1 TILFLALGQ
10 ATYLPLFAEAR
21 AIFYKQRG
29 ANFFRTLSFVLAQS
43 LTQIPF
49 NIVETLVFGSM
60 IYWISGFVSNV
71 GAFLM
76 YELILLVTNI
86 LFSSL
91 FFFIVMATQDL
102 HVAEPVTLVAVLVFA
117 VFAGFI
123 IFKNDIPNYL
133 IWLYWINPI
142 SWGMRALAI
151 NQYTAS
157 TFQVCSYRG
166 VEYCERSNGKK
177 MGPAVLAQFGMPSDR
192 AWIWYCLIYMVVL
205 YVVFV
210 AMSFVSLEY
219 FRHENGH
226 GAGGA
231 HGDDQTTDSDDNSLD
246 DKATAY
252 EKAPGTPPHSQGTNG
267 SVAIEVQSFTPV
279 TLAFKDLHYFV
290 PNPTKGEPDLELIKG
305 VSGYALPGTSGAG
318 KTTLM
323 DVIAG
328 RKTGGKIV
336 GDILLNG
343 YPATDLAIRRCTGY
357 CEQMDIHCESATFRE
372 ALTFSAMLRQSNEI
386 PTATKLAHAEE
397 CIRLLGMQNIAD
409 KIIRGSSVEQ
419 MKRLTIGVELA
430 AAPSVLFLD
439 EPTSGLDARS
449 AKIIMSGIRK
459 IASTGRT
466 VVCTIHQPS
475 TGLLLL
481 KRGDE
486 TVFYGDLGA
495 NSSPDRP
502 GYNPATWM
510 LENIGA
516 GVESKQ
522 TNEMD
527 YVQVFKES
535 PEYRHLQDALAIHTQ
550 PRDGVSELSYTAKRA
565 ASNGVQCKYL
575 LQRVFRMYWRT
586 PS

>member
-1 TILFLALGQ
+1 
-10 ATYLPLFAEAR
+10 
-21 AIFYKQRG
+21 
-29 ANFFRTLSFVLAQS
+29 
-43 LTQIPF
+43 
-49 NIVETLVFGSM
+49 
-60 IYWISGFVSNV
+60 
-71 GAFLM
+71 
-76 YELILLVTNI
+76 
-86 LFSSL
+86 
-91 FFFIVMATQDL
+91 
-102 HVAEPVTLVAVLVFA
+102 
-117 VFAGFI
+117 
-123 IFKNDIPNYL
+123 
-133 IWLYWINPI
+133 
-142 SWGMRALAI
+142 
-151 NQYTAS
+151 
-157 TFQVCSYRG
+157 
-166 VEYCERSNGKK
+166 
-177 MGPAVLAQFGMPSDR
+177 
-192 AWIWYCLIYMVVL
+192 
-205 YVVFV
+205 
-210 AMSFVSLEY
+210 
-219 FRHENGH
+219 
-226 GAGGA
+226 
-231 HGDDQTTDSDDNSLD
+231 
-246 DKATAY
+246 
-252 EKAPGTPPHSQGTNG
+252 
-267 SVAIEVQSFTPV
+267 
-279 TLAFKDLHYFV
+279 
-290 PNPTKGEPDLELIKG
+290 
-305 VSGYALPGTSGAG
+305 
-318 KTTLM
+318 M

-372 ALTFSAMLRQSNEI
+372 ALTFSAMLRQLNEI

-475 TGLLLL
+475 TGCLRCLTACCCSNAVT
-481 KRGDE
+481 RR
-486 TVFYGDLGA
+486 
-495 NSSPDRP
+495 SSTATWVPTRPLIEYFMRVPGTLELQP

-586 PS
+586 PSSVSFFPQF

>member
-1 TILFLALGQ
+1 MFGIIFQTILFLALGQ

-305 VSGYALPGTSGAG
+305 SGAG